1 MDYYFIDASPMI
13 RALRQNPS
21 EFEMRYNCVR
31 HRPSRHWLGFDPN
44 GTARLS
50 AHCSCAEFPISAEQS
65 AELRAA
71 VANWKEIYWRPL
83 MAREAAARRVAE
95 INREF
100 ARHFQPKNSLAAGRR
115 CRVGL
120 ERHQRFAFPHR
131 SVATRGRRI
140 VCRPATSNR
149 AEPARADLGLTILP
163 GPRRAPP
170 RQNPRWPTTTIRRCG
185 LKGNGGSDAF
195 RQYGSLRRKCRCFGD
210 LTETERGGRVRLCTQ
225 YPLPTHS

>member
-100 ARHFQPKNSLAAGRR
+100 ARHFQPKTPWRRVVDAVLAWSGISASHFHIDPSLP
-115 CRVGL
+115 
-120 ERHQRFAFPHR
+120 ED
-131 SVATRGRRI
+131 
-140 VCRPATSNR
+140 
-149 AEPARADLGLTILP
+149 AELCAD
-163 GPRRAPP
+163 PP
-170 RQNPRWPTTTIRRCG
+170 PPTEPSQHELI
-185 LKGNGGSDAF
+185 SA
-195 RQYGSLRRKCRCFGD
+195 
-210 LTETERGGRVRLCTQ
+210 
-225 YPLPTHS
+225 